1 MKIEKTLQTPAAF
14 LYSKIVAPVQA
25 DIAAASHR
33 KVEVDELAGYTYR
46 KQFPDGEWAKVKIT
60 QNIINR
66 EFAMLTMTR
75 FSRFKVRYLITPLSA
90 DASRVQVSETVQP
103 VNWAAQLKQMI
114 TELFVGHK
122 RRRNVGRML
131 DSIERSYMTA

>member
-25 DIAAASHR
+25 DIIAAGHQP
-33 KVEVDELAGYTYR
+33 VDMAKLGGFTYR
-46 KQFPDGEWAKVKIT
+46 KQFPDGEWAQVKVT
-60 QNIINR
+60 QNVINR

-90 DASRVQVSETVQP
+90 AASRVQVSETVQP
-103 VNWAAQLKQMI
+103 INWVAQLKQMV
-114 TELFVGHK
+114 TELLVGHK

-131 DSIERSYMTA
+131 DSIERSYRTA